1 MGFQEKILEMNKKP
15 GDALSAQEIEQ
26 DKTLRAAATRFS
38 LHVSALGEGST
49 EAKLLNERWRSNP
62 DATEVWI
69 ELIEA
74 LAEDGQLREA
84 TACLE
89 AQEARCLVK
98 QLSEEYHRQV
108 DPLKDRAF
116 VGALKDP
123 EKGDSLKVR
132 LDLLKAIEGT
142 TRSLSIQYTELQHT
156 VAQRKQMEGERRV
169 LAEEQGA
176 VDGVLPTLASRFAE
190 VQLILPHKNGL
201 GIMRTDE
208 LIQTQKVLYN
218 Q

>member
-1 MGFQEKILEMNKKP
+1 
-15 GDALSAQEIEQ
+15 
-26 DKTLRAAATRFS
+26 TRFS

-89 AQEARCLVK
+89 AQEARCLTLLGTLEGLKHPNEPQRQPVK

-132 LDLLKAIEGT
+132 LDLLKAIECT

-208 LIQTQKVLYN
+208 PIQTQKVLYN